1 MNVRLQYPAEF
12 SAWVWVD
19 TQMKINN
26 YTIKVD
32 MITQTTDEESSAIA
46 FDRLK
51 YFLFEVLDSSI
62 LVNSADQS
70 QIKLLT
76 AAGIKVVAMPET
88 PVDQIVGMML
98 FAKLNAVME
107 NRVAVTELA
116 LSSDLGDQVTYLHN
130 DHETLAMFE
139 SSGWW
144 NSPDPGTQ
152 TIAASKKKTVW
163 NLKNHAAWTALNLDW
178 PAEPSLTPADSG
190 NTIVFADFDR
200 TNK

>member
-12 SAWVWVD
+12 SAGVWAD

-26 YTIKVD
+26 YTIRVD
-32 MITQTTDEESSAIA
+32 LITQTADEESSAIA
-46 FDRLK
+46 FERLK
-51 YFLFEVLDSSI
+51 YFLYEALDSAVLI
-62 LVNSADQS
+62 NAVEQS
-70 QIKLLT
+70 QIKLLS

-107 NRVAVTELA
+107 NRVAVTEIA
-116 LSSDLGDQVTYLHN
+116 ISSDLSDHVTYLHN

-144 NSPDPGTQ
+144 NSAGPETQ
-152 TIAASKKKTVW
+152 ELVEPKKKTVW
-163 NLKNHAAWTALNLDW
+163 NLKNHSAWSMLNLDW
-178 PAEPSLTPADSG
+178 PAEESLTSQDSG

>member
-12 SAWVWVD
+12 SAGVWAD

-26 YTIKVD
+26 YTIRVD
-32 MITQTTDEESSAIA
+32 LITQTADEESSAIA
-46 FDRLK
+46 FERLK
-51 YFLFEVLDSSI
+51 YFLYEALDSAVLI
-62 LVNSADQS
+62 NAVEQS
-70 QIKLLT
+70 QIKLLS

-107 NRVAVTELA
+107 NRVAVTEIA
-116 LSSDLGDQVTYLHN
+116 ISSDLGDHVTYLHN
-130 DHETLAMFE
+130 DHETLATFE

-144 NSPDPGTQ
+144 NSAGPETQ
-152 TIAASKKKTVW
+152 ELVEPKKKTVW
-163 NLKNHAAWTALNLDW
+163 NLKNHSAWSMLNLDW
-178 PAEPSLTPADSG
+178 PAEESLTSQDSG